1 MLMILNDALLKH
13 AVFTQITL
21 KDNDKELSKELKV
34 KIMRIRMMYN
44 KIKNKFESDIKE
56 FMSELITDDLRDLA
70 TKQDRTPEEEKLF
83 LEVSEKLD
91 KEHNEFIKQK
101 ILEEVSVQDDSLS
114 QNEYEE
120 IVDINSGNKVVIN
133 GNSISA
139 EDFLEL
145 VYDLFVKE

>member
-1 MLMILNDALLKH
+1 MILNDALLKH

-70 TKQDRTPEEEKLF
+70 TKQDKTPEEEKLF

-91 KEHNEFIKQK
+91 KEHDEFIKQK

>member
-1 MLMILNDALLKH
+1 MILNDALLKH

-44 KIKNKFESDIKE
+44 KIKNKFDSDIKE

-133 GNSISA
+133 GNPISA

>member
-1 MLMILNDALLKH
+1 MILNDALLKH

-70 TKQDRTPEEEKLF
+70 TKQDKTPEEEKLF

>member
-1 MLMILNDALLKH
+1 MILNDALLKH

-44 KIKNKFESDIKE
+44 KIKNKFDSDIKE